1 MCTLYEVTRAGYYKW
16 RVRGLSK
23 RAVEDELYSKE
34 IERVHRQSESRY
46 GSPRVHEQLIRED
59 VPISRRRVERL
70 MRENQLKGCAYEIH
84 RALPGMRDFFVSV
97 KNKVHKLDVTTI
109 NQVWV
114 GDVTYLKVNGKMRY
128 LATVMDRYSR
138 LIVGWALGRKKTTA
152 LTKTALNKAIRSR
165 SPDCMPIFH
174 SDRGSEY
181 LSAEFKAHLEK
192 EGITQSVNRPKRM
205 TDNIHM
211 ESWYK
216 SMKSEMY
223 HHRVFSNDRT
233 LRRAIDSY
241 IDFYNEFRLHSSL
254 EYMTPREYEQAYA

>member
-1 MCTLYEVTRAGYYKW
+1 MCKLYEVTRAGFYKW
-16 RVRGLSK
+16 RGRGLSQ
-23 RAVEDELYSKE
+23 RAVDDKRYSKE
-34 IERVHRQSESRY
+34 IERVHQQSKCRY
-46 GSPRVHEQLIRED
+46 GSPRVHEQLVRED
-59 VPISRRRVERL
+59 VKISRRRVERL
-70 MRENQLKGCAYEIH
+70 MRENLLIGCATQVQN
-84 RALPGMRDFFVSV
+84 ALPGMRAFFISV
-97 KNKVHKLDVTTI
+97 NNKVHKLEVTTSD
-109 NQVWV
+109 QVWI

-138 LIVGWALGRKKTTA
+138 LIVGWALGKKKTSA
-152 LTKTALNKAIRSR
+152 LTKAALNKAIKSR

-223 HHRVFSNDRT
+223 HHRVFSNDRA
-233 LRRAIDSY
+233 LRRSIDSY